1 MKKQIST
8 DSIVF
13 LFAKEASKDSIL
25 VRFSE
30 ESKDEVITRENGTK
44 SLSIG
49 LGKKTITQRAFILLP
64 RRIIASAKAQRF
76 KNIALDVESI
86 LSIVTVEG
94 IEPKERLEIFAR
106 EAVMANF
113 DFVHYKKT
121 PEEGWAFVELVT
133 FFGAGDREKE
143 LKTAVARGKIV
154 GEEVNRARTLSNI
167 PGGDMTPKVL
177 AQKAKEAIEGTGIT
191 LKVLGEA
198 EMKKLGMGGI
208 LGVSQG
214 SDAEAQFIILEYKK
228 GGAEEQPVVLVGKG
242 ITFDTGGLNLK
253 PSNAI
258 HEMHMD
264 MSGGAAVIAAVTAA
278 AKLGVKKNIIGL
290 IPAAENMPSG
300 NSYRPGDILRTMSGI
315 TIEVTN
321 TDAEGRVILS
331 DALTYAER
339 YNPKLVVDI
348 ATLTGA
354 AMVALGT
361 RASAIFSK
369 DDTVIETLRTLGEQS
384 GDHVWPLPLW
394 DEYEKDIKGT
404 FGDIVNSSAVRYG
417 GTIEG
422 AMFLY
427 QFAKKYTWAHID
439 MAPRMT
445 ANSDEFLTKGAAGAP
460 VRLLVKLLETY

>member
-1 MKKQIST
+1 
-8 DSIVF
+8 
-13 LFAKEASKDSIL
+13 
-25 VRFSE
+25 
-30 ESKDEVITRENGTK
+30 
-44 SLSIG
+44 
-49 LGKKTITQRAFILLP
+49 
-64 RRIIASAKAQRF
+64 
-76 KNIALDVESI
+76 
-86 LSIVTVEG
+86 
-94 IEPKERLEIFAR
+94 
-106 EAVMANF
+106 
-113 DFVHYKKT
+113 
-121 PEEGWAFVELVT
+121 
-133 FFGAGDREKE
+133 
-143 LKTAVARGKIV
+143 
-154 GEEVNRARTLSNI
+154 
-167 PGGDMTPKVL
+167 
-177 AQKAKEAIEGTGIT
+177 
-191 LKVLGEA
+191 
-198 EMKKLGMGGI
+198 
-208 LGVSQG
+208 
-214 SDAEAQFIILEYKK
+214 
-228 GGAEEQPVVLVGKG
+228 
-242 ITFDTGGLNLK
+242 
-253 PSNAI
+253 
-258 HEMHMD
+258 
-264 MSGGAAVIAAVTAA
+264 
-278 AKLGVKKNIIGL
+278 
-290 IPAAENMPSG
+290 
-300 NSYRPGDILRTMSGI
+300 MSGI

-369 DDTVIETLRTLGEQS
+369 DDTVLETLKTLGEQS